1 MAVPSLHERS
11 SRIVEVVMNKQVIFS
26 ALLATFAGGS
36 ATAAAQDGRYDRPP
50 GTDNSRMAWADVL
63 RVNPLYETVRSSRPQ
78 EECYDEEVE
87 RRSSG
92 NRGAGTVLGAI
103 VGGVLGNT
111 VGKGDG
117 RKAATVVGAV
127 AGGAVG
133 NNVGGRNDRYY
144 SSTET
149 RCRTVQSSSEERR
162 IAGYDVQY
170 RYRGDVF
177 MSRLDYDPGERL
189 RVRVSVDP
197 VD

>member
-1 MAVPSLHERS
+1 
-11 SRIVEVVMNKQVIFS
+11 MNKSLTLPALIATLACS
-26 ALLATFAGGS
+26 AAV
-36 ATAAAQDGRYDRPP
+36 AAPQDGRYDRPP
-50 GTDNSRMAWADVL
+50 DTDNSKFAWADVL
-63 RVNPLYETVRSSRPQ
+63 RVDPLYETYRVNRPQ
-78 EECYDEEVE
+78 EDCYDEPAEH
-87 RRSSG
+87 RSSG

-117 RKAATVVGAV
+117 RTAATVAGAV
-127 AGGAVG
+127 AGGAIG

-149 RCRTVQSSSEERR
+149 HCRPVNNSSEERR

-189 RVRVSVDP
+189 RVRVSVEPAD
-197 VD
+197 

>member
-1 MAVPSLHERS
+1 MKKSL
-11 SRIVEVVMNKQVIFS
+11 IFS
-26 ALLATFAGGS
+26 ALLASLAAGAAS
-36 ATAAAQDGRYDRPP
+36 ADPQDDRYDRPP
-50 GTDNSRMAWADVL
+50 TGDNSKFAWADVL
-63 RVNPLYETVRSSRPQ
+63 RVDPLYETVRSSRPQ
-78 EECYDEEVE
+78 EECYEEPVE

-92 NRGAGTVLGAI
+92 NRGAGTVLGAV

-127 AGGAVG
+127 AGGAIG
-133 NNVGGRNDRYY
+133 NNVGGRNDRSYT
-144 SSTET
+144 STET
-149 RCRTVQSSSEERR
+149 HCRTVRSNYEERR

-177 MSRLDYDPGERL
+177 MSRLDNDPGERL

-197 VD
+197 AE

>member
-1 MAVPSLHERS
+1 
-11 SRIVEVVMNKQVIFS
+11 MNKLIFATLI
-26 ALLATFAGGS
+26 ALLASG
-36 ATAAAQDGRYDRPP
+36 AAVAAPQDGRNDRPP
-50 GTDNSRMAWADVL
+50 DADNSKFAWADVL
-63 RVNPLYETVRSSRPQ
+63 RVDPLYETYRVNRPQ
-78 EECYDEEVE
+78 EECYDAPVE
-87 RRSSG
+87 HRSSG

-117 RKAATVVGAV
+117 RTAATVAGAV
-127 AGGAVG
+127 AGGAIG

-144 SSTET
+144 RSTES
-149 RCRTVQSSSEERR
+149 RCRQINNSSEERR

-170 RYRGDVF
+170 RYRGDVY

-197 VD
+197 AD

>member
-1 MAVPSLHERS
+1 
-11 SRIVEVVMNKQVIFS
+11 MNKQIILS
-26 ALLATFAGGS
+26 ALLATFAAS
-36 ATAAAQDGRYDRPP
+36 AVSAAAQDGRYDRPP
-50 GTDNSRMAWADVL
+50 GPDNSKVAWADVL
-63 RVNPLYETVRSSRPQ
+63 RVDPLYETVRTSRPQ
-78 EECYDEEVE
+78 EECYDEPVE
-87 RRSSG
+87 YRSSG

-149 RCRTVQSSSEERR
+149 RCRTVRSNSEERR

-197 VD
+197 AD